1 MDRDGNAHNLRLISG
16 KGGAEVQ
23 RDTPAFDALG
33 FLQSVT
39 ATLDLDGVLERIQ
52 DQLRAQVQPSGWIFY
67 TEDDAE
73 SWSGGKEDR
82 HRIEYSL
89 SFSGETMG
97 SLILMRGRRFGDEEQ
112 EQIEALL
119 GLAAPAL
126 HNAWRFH
133 RLAACLETDEL
144 TGLGNRRAFEIQG
157 EKWLADC
164 RRQERPLSVL
174 AIDLDLFKNIND
186 RYGHTVGDALLQRVA
201 DSLRAATRQSD
212 LCIRMG
218 GEEFLALL
226 PGADLSAAM
235 ECGERIRRAIA
246 GIRTTARACGDAVL
260 ESDGVV
266 KITASVGVASI
277 GRSTSLHEAY
287 QAADEAL
294 YAAKQAGRNRVLAGA

>member
-1 MDRDGNAHNLRLISG
+1 MDRDGNAHNLRVISG
-16 KGGAEVQ
+16 NGGAEAR
-23 RDTPAFDALG
+23 RDTPAFDALA

-39 ATLDLDGVLERIQ
+39 ATLDLGGVLERIQ
-52 DQLRAQVQPSGWIFY
+52 EQLRAQVQPSGWIFY
-67 TEDDAE
+67 TEGDSE

-89 SFSGETMG
+89 SFGGETMG
-97 SLILMRGRRFGDEEQ
+97 SLILMRGRRFGDDEQ

-133 RLAACLETDEL
+133 RLNACLETDEL
-144 TGLGNRRAFEIQG
+144 TGLGNRRAFDIQG
-157 EKWLADC
+157 ERWLADC
-164 RRQERPLSVL
+164 RRQERPLSIV
-174 AIDLDLFKNIND
+174 AVDLDHFKQIND
-186 RYGHTVGDALLQRVA
+186 RFGHTVGDALLQRVA
-201 DSLRAATRQSD
+201 DTLRAASRQSD

-218 GEEFLALL
+218 GEEFLVLL

-235 ECGERIRRAIA
+235 ECGERIRLAIA
-246 GIRTTARACGDAVL
+246 NIRISARAGEDAVL
-260 ESDGVV
+260 DSQGMVRV
-266 KITASVGVASI
+266 TASVGVTSI
-277 GRSTSLHEAY
+277 GRSTGLRDAY